1 MKQLLI
7 DASRKAQLVNG
18 IWMIPQN
25 EVKKVI
31 IAAYNKGKL
40 DSDNPQTASPLSENL
55 TINGF
60 TYTREEFERCRK
72 QYEDQQ

>member
-7 DASRKAQLVNG
+7 DVAAKAQWVNG

-25 EVKKVI
+25 NVKKAI
-31 IAAYNKGKL
+31 ITAYNKGKL
-40 DSDNPQTASPLSENL
+40 DSENPQTDAPLAENL

-72 QYEDQQ
+72 NFEEEQ

>member
-1 MKQLLI
+1 MKQILI
-7 DASRKAQLVNG
+7 DVAAKAQNVG
-18 IWMIPQN
+18 GVWMIPQN

-31 IAAYNKGKL
+31 IAAYNMGKL
-40 DSDNPQTASPLSENL
+40 DSDKPQTDAPLAENL

-72 QYEDQQ
+72 KYEEE